1 MDTLQKMKKNAEFKK
16 VYSEGRY
23 YVEKYVVMY
32 IIKNASS
39 YNKVGYSVSKKIGK
53 AVQRNLTKRRMREI
67 YRLNDDRIKK
77 GFDIVFT
84 ARAGSA
90 QAEFSDILRG
100 MESALFRARLIKK

>member
-1 MDTLQKMKKNAEFKK
+1 MDTLLKMKKNAEFKK
-16 VYSEGRY
+16 VYTEGRY

-32 IIKNASS
+32 IIKNSFD

-67 YRLNDDRIKK
+67 YRTNADGIKK

-90 QAEFSDILRG
+90 QAEFSDNQKC
-100 MESALFRARLIKK
+100 MESAMFRARLLKK